1 LLVVAFRL
9 FADGLADRLDSIQSA
24 NNLSV
29 FNQQLD
35 VIIKETLSQNHSLK
49 AAAAK
54 IDQTDASARSKSA
67 YSPPRIEIG
76 AMDAS
81 LKSFPNPFADQMNMD
96 YSLEQMIMFPG
107 KLSKMKK
114 AELKRKEMVQY
125 DKKKIESE
133 LILKVK
139 SAFYGIYLIDRQ
151 LAINNTSQTLV
162 SSIIDI
168 ARTRYEVGTGKQVD
182 ILSAQTELS
191 IIRKSVAVLE
201 QQRMSMSS
209 MINALRN
216 RPVDTPIETIPE
228 IVPHQ
233 FNVTYDELQKK
244 ALENKSDLKSMVA
257 NVEMKQIEKAAS
269 RMEWFPDFIIK
280 GTYSDVRPV
289 SASNDPMNAEF
300 GITTSATNPDR
311 WSIMV
316 GLTIPEVP
324 WYWKKISAG
333 QQQTKSAVIAAEEE
347 LAEVK
352 NMIMSD
358 VYSVSA
364 EIQSNQR
371 QMYVIMSMQLPQAQ
385 MALESA
391 FASYQTGSEE
401 FTMLFGAHRTLL
413 MTRGDYHMAV
423 VNFLTS
429 IAKVEQIIGIGL
441 E

>member
-1 LLVVAFRL
+1 
-9 FADGLADRLDSIQSA
+9 
-24 NNLSV
+24 
-29 FNQQLD
+29 
-35 VIIKETLSQNHSLK
+35 
-49 AAAAK
+49 
-54 IDQTDASARSKSA
+54 
-67 YSPPRIEIG
+67 
-76 AMDAS
+76 
-81 LKSFPNPFADQMNMD
+81 
-96 YSLEQMIMFPG
+96 
-107 KLSKMKK
+107 
-114 AELKRKEMVQY
+114 
-125 DKKKIESE
+125 
-133 LILKVK
+133 
-139 SAFYGIYLIDRQ
+139 
-151 LAINNTSQTLV
+151 
-162 SSIIDI
+162 
-168 ARTRYEVGTGKQVD
+168 
-182 ILSAQTELS
+182 
-191 IIRKSVAVLE
+191 
-201 QQRMSMSS
+201 
-209 MINALRN
+209 
-216 RPVDTPIETIPE
+216 
-228 IVPHQ
+228 
-233 FNVTYDELQKK
+233 
-244 ALENKSDLKSMVA
+244 
-257 NVEMKQIEKAAS
+257 
-269 RMEWFPDFIIK
+269 
-280 GTYSDVRPV
+280 
-289 SASNDPMNAEF
+289 MNAEF